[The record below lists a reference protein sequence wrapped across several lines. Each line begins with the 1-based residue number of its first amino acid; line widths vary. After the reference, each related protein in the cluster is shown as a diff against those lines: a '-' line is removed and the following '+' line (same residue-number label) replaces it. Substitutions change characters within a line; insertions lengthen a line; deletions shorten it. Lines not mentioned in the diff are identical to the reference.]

1 MIKSILW
8 CLFILFL
15 GFIIGTTI
23 GVGAGGVGGGFIG
36 VCAYNQAALDAK
48 VISKEDSK
56 KIARDLAQKLIKTEG
71 QLPWVVENAEIEG
84 SESCDVFFQHM
95 KEELR
100 LLEEAEA
107 KK

>member
-8 CLFILFL
+8 GLFILFL

-36 VCAYNQAALDAK
+36 VCAYNQAALDEN
-48 VISKEDSK
+48 VISEEDSK
-56 KIARDLAQKLIKTEG
+56 KIARNLAQKLINKEG
-71 QLPWVVENAEIEG
+71 QLQWLVENAEVEG
-84 SESCDVFFQHM
+84 SESCDLFFKQV
-95 KEELR
+95 KEGLR